1 MKLLLF
7 TGDHYRHFYF
17 ADKISEL
24 GLDVSWIIQKREAIN
39 PIIKNTN
46 KNLSKLLK
54 LHFNKREEA
63 ELNFFKK
70 NAGEKAKK
78 NINNI
83 IYIKENDI
91 QNSHLF
97 SILKKNFKSEIL
109 LSYGPSK
116 IIPEKILNLFKLYKW
131 NVHGGLSPW
140 YRGTATLFWPTYLLE
155 PEYTG
160 ITLHEMSNY
169 PDAGNIIHQTNLK
182 IKANDGIH
190 DNACRAVKEFS
201 DIVGPLVVS
210 NLNQKKK
217 LKGIPQNEFG
227 RNWTSKMW
235 NPFTLEVIYD
245 FYGDRVNKYCLE
257 NKNIIYPKLKSIL
270 I

>member
-78 NINNI
+78 
-83 IYIKENDI
+83 
-91 QNSHLF
+91 
-97 SILKKNFKSEIL
+97 
-109 LSYGPSK
+109 
-116 IIPEKILNLFKLYKW
+116 
-131 NVHGGLSPW
+131 
-140 YRGTATLFWPTYLLE
+140 
-155 PEYTG
+155 
-160 ITLHEMSNY
+160 
-169 PDAGNIIHQTNLK
+169 
-182 IKANDGIH
+182 
-190 DNACRAVKEFS
+190 
-201 DIVGPLVVS
+201 
-210 NLNQKKK
+210 
-217 LKGIPQNEFG
+217 
-227 RNWTSKMW
+227 
-235 NPFTLEVIYD
+235 
-245 FYGDRVNKYCLE
+245 
-257 NKNIIYPKLKSIL
+257 IL
-270 I
+270 IILFISKKMIFKIVIFLAF